1 MMMTQSDDVVRRASQ
16 VSNVA
21 REASRWLD
29 TNSPRLKE
37 DPSVLSRDFRRFE
50 RRARRL
56 QTAAG
61 RRACVAV
68 FGASQAGKS
77 YLVSGLATPPGKPLL
92 VRYGDTTLNF
102 LRDLNPQGG
111 KESTGLVSRFTMQP
125 VPAPAGAPV
134 ALRLLS
140 QTDVIKVLANT
151 FLEDFKIVDLK
162 APEPTAITALFDQL
176 AGSAGAEPTGGMVAD
191 DVEEMREYFEL
202 HFSGHGLIQALG
214 SAYWSRAA
222 EVIPRLPPD
231 RRAEAYAPLW
241 NGTQAFTRLARAL
254 IVASAELG
262 FPDIAF
268 VRPEALVPREQ
279 SVLDV
284 NMVFGL
290 GEVGAAGASKPS
302 MLQVVS
308 DKGRTASLD
317 RALVAAL
324 IAEVTLPLAEQPWD
338 FLDHTDLLDFPGARS
353 REEIIKPEEFLAE
366 PGRLG
371 RAFLRGK
378 VAYLFQRYQ
387 AEQETAAMLL
397 CVGPSN
403 QDVQTLPRMVATW
416 IDQTIGTS
424 PSARANQRNSLFLVL
439 TQFDKEFEEKAGE
452 DVASGQRWTTRL
464 EASLLEFFGKSYAWP
479 REWAPGRAFD
489 NAVWLRSTAIGF
501 KAVFDYAPAAKPED
515 PPVEVAIGER
525 AKADV
530 ASKKAIYLAND
541 LVRRH
546 FADPARAWD
555 EALRPNDGGI
565 TYLAEKLRPVCNPML
580 KAEQVAGRIE
590 DLAVAI
596 AQRLRPY
603 FHTGNMVEELERAA
617 QNARDVQRALVRCAE
632 AQMFGALLRALQ
644 VTSDQ
649 MLDVWWRLQSE
660 PEHAAPIGVASLGAD
675 YGGELGITI
684 DDDTDGARSLAR
696 DRFEHFA
703 DLAIAA
709 WTETMNAFAEETRAD
724 GPYRIPREQ
733 AATLV
738 GEIGAAARRLGLRT
752 QLADRLRK
760 RAVFQ
765 NRSSAAPQ
773 IPVIIAESTI
783 NTFITMLG
791 YDTVA
796 PEKRPR
802 TVNGSR
808 LIFAPRPAV
817 IGAPSLAAEATAYDR
832 IFHIDWMIALG
843 ETFRENV
850 RNPSS
855 TGLDLHANAA
865 LGQILQNLE
874 ARRT

>member
-1 MMMTQSDDVVRRASQ
+1 MPNDDVVRRAAQ
-16 VSNVA
+16 VSDVA
-21 REASRWLD
+21 REATLWLE
-29 TNSPRLKE
+29 TNSARLKE

-56 QTAAG
+56 QVAAG

-92 VRYGDTTLNF
+92 VRYGDTLLHF
-102 LRDLNPQGG
+102 LSDINPLGG

-125 VPAPAGAPV
+125 VPAPAGKPV
-134 ALRLLS
+134 SLRLLS

-162 APEPTAITALFDQL
+162 PPEPAAITKLFETLASSALPDPQ
-176 AGSAGAEPTGGMVAD
+176 GGLVAD
-191 DVEEMREYFEL
+191 DIEEMREYFEL

-214 SAYWSRAA
+214 SSYWSRAA
-222 EVIPRLPPD
+222 EIVPRLPPE

-241 NGTQAFTRLARAL
+241 NNTAAFTKLARSL

-268 VRPEALVPREQ
+268 VGTQALVPREQ

-284 NMVFGL
+284 SMVFGL
-290 GEVGAAGASKPS
+290 GDAGPEARASGPG
-302 MLQVVS
+302 MLQVAS
-308 DKGRTASLD
+308 DRGRTALLD

-324 IAEVTLPLAEQPWD
+324 IAEVTLPLSEQPWD

-353 REEIIKPEEFLAE
+353 REEIERPDEFLAE

-387 AEQETAAMLL
+387 AEQETASMLL
-397 CVGPSN
+397 CVGPSV

-416 IDQTIGTS
+416 VDQTIGAS
-424 PSARANQRNSLFLVL
+424 PQARVNQRNSLFLVL
-439 TQFDKEFEEKAGE
+439 TQFDKEFERRLSE
-452 DVASGQRWTTRL
+452 DVALGQRWTTRL

-479 REWAPGRAFD
+479 REWSPGRPFD
-489 NAVWLRSTAIGF
+489 NVLWLRSTAIGF
-501 KAVFDYAPAAKPED
+501 EAVFDYT
-515 PPVEVAIGER
+515 PPPNSVEIGIGAR
-525 AKADV
+525 AQADV
-530 ASKKAIYLAND
+530 AAKKASYLANP
-541 LVRRH
+541 LVRAH

-565 TYLAEKLRPVCNPML
+565 TYLAGRLRPVCDPAL
-580 KAEQVAGRIE
+580 KLEQVGGRVE
-590 DLAVAI
+590 DLAVAM

-603 FHTGNMVEELERAA
+603 FHTGNMAAELERAV
-617 QNARDVQRALVRCAE
+617 QNAREVQRALVRCAE

-644 VTSDQ
+644 VTGDQ

-660 PEHAAPIGVASLGAD
+660 PDRAGPIGPTTSSMD
-675 YGGELGITI
+675 YGSELGLSIEEDEATQ
-684 DDDTDGARSLAR
+684 GLAR
-696 DRFEHFA
+696 DRFEQFA

-709 WTETMNAFAEETRAD
+709 WTETMNGFAEETRAD

-738 GEIGAAARRLGLRT
+738 GEIGAAARRLRLRAL
-752 QLADRLRK
+752 LADRLRS
-760 RAVFQ
+760 RAAFQ
-765 NRSSAAPQ
+765 NRGNAAPQ
-773 IPVIIAESTI
+773 IPVIIAETAI
-783 NTFITMLG
+783 NTFVYMLG
-791 YDTVA
+791 YDAVA
-796 PEKRPR
+796 PENRPR
-802 TVNGSR
+802 TANGGR
-808 LIFAPRPAV
+808 IIFAPRPPV
-817 IGAPSLAAEATAYDR
+817 TGLPPLAAEATAYDR
-832 IFHIDWMIALG
+832 TFHIDWMIALG
-843 ETFRENV
+843 ETFRENA
-850 RNPSS
+850 RSPSS
-855 TGLDLHANAA
+855 TGLDLQANAA
-865 LGQILQNLE
+865 LGDILVHLE
-874 ARRT
+874 ARRA

>member
-1 MMMTQSDDVVRRASQ
+1 MMQSDDVVRRASQ
-16 VSNVA
+16 VCDVA
-21 REASRWLD
+21 REASQWLE
-29 TNSPRLKE
+29 TNSARLKE
-37 DPSVLSRDFRRFE
+37 DPSALARDFRRFE
-50 RRARRL
+50 RRAHRL
-56 QTAAG
+56 RAAAG

-77 YLVSGLATPPGKPLL
+77 YLVSGLATPPGRPLL
-92 VRYGDTTLNF
+92 VRYGDQTLHF

-125 VPAPAGAPV
+125 VPAPSSKPV
-134 ALRLLS
+134 PLRLLS

-151 FLEDFKIVDLK
+151 FLEDFKIVDLRP
-162 APEPTAITALFDQL
+162 PEPVELTTLFDQL
-176 AGSAGAEPTGGMVAD
+176 ARGAATTPQSGMAAD
-191 DVEEMREYFEL
+191 DIEEMREYFEL

-214 SAYWSRAA
+214 SSYWSRAA
-222 EVIPRLPPD
+222 EIVPRLPPE

-241 NGTQAFTRLARAL
+241 NGTQAFTRLARSL
-254 IVASAELG
+254 ILASAELG

-268 VRPEALVPREQ
+268 VGPEALVPREQ

-290 GEVGAAGASKPS
+290 GEEAAGREAKPA
-302 MLQVVS
+302 MLQVTS
-308 DKGRTASLD
+308 DRGNTASLD

-324 IAEVTLPLAEQPWD
+324 IAEVTLPLAAQPWD

-353 REEIIKPEEFLAE
+353 REEITKPEEFLAE

-387 AEQETAAMLL
+387 AEQETASMLL

-424 PSARANQRNSLFLVL
+424 PQSRASQRNSLFLVL

-479 REWAPGRAFD
+479 RDWAPGRAFD

-501 KAVFDYAPAAKPED
+501 KAVFDYAPPANPGD
-515 PPVEVAIGER
+515 PPVELAIGER
-525 AKADV
+525 AKDDV
-530 ASKKAIYLAND
+530 AAKKAIYLNNA

-546 FADPARAWD
+546 FDDPARAWD

-565 TYLAEKLRPVCNPML
+565 TYLAEKLRPVCNPNL
-580 KAEQVAGRIE
+580 KSEQVAGRIE
-590 DLAVAI
+590 DLGVAM

-603 FHTGNMVEELERAA
+603 FHTGNMAAELERAA

-632 AQMFGALLRALQ
+632 AQRFGALLRALQ

-684 DDDTDGARSLAR
+684 DEGDETQTLAR
-696 DRFEHFA
+696 DRFDRFA

-709 WTETMNAFAEETRAD
+709 WTETMSGFVEETRTD
-724 GPYRIPREQ
+724 RVYHVPREQ
-733 AATLV
+733 AATLA
-738 GEIGAAARRLGLRT
+738 GEIGAAARRLGLRAL
-752 QLADRLRK
+752 LADRLRT

-765 NRSSAAPQ
+765 NRGSSAPQ

-783 NTFITMLG
+783 NTFVYMLG
-791 YDTVA
+791 FDAVA
-796 PEKRPR
+796 PENRPR
-802 TVNGSR
+802 TANGSR
-808 LIFAPRPAV
+808 IIFAPRPAV
-817 IGAPSLAAEATAYDR
+817 IGPPPLAAEATAYDR

-855 TGLDLHANAA
+855 TGLDLQANAA
-865 LGQILQNLE
+865 LGQILQHLE
-874 ARRT
+874 ARRA